1 MDSPDIQRIRHIL
14 LYCEKVAATIQ
25 RYGNDYATFSTDGD
39 YFDSV
44 SMKLLQIGELS
55 AGLSEE
61 FKERTREQ
69 MQWGALRGMR
79 NMFAH
84 AYAKM
89 NKETVWEAATLDVP
103 GLQCFCEKVL
113 APPPPDRARK
123 RDKER

>member
-14 LYCEKVAATIQ
+14 VNCEKVAETIR
-25 RYGNDYATFSTDGD
+25 RYGNDFEVFSSDGD

-55 AGLSEE
+55 AGLSDE

-89 NKETVWEAATLDVP
+89 NKETIWEAATLDVP
-103 GLQCFCEKVL
+103 GLQRFCEKTL
-113 APPPPDRARK
+113 EPHDKKRTRN

>member
-14 LYCEKVAATIQ
+14 LYCEKISKTIQ
-25 RYGNDYATFSTDGD
+25 RYGNNYEVFSSDED
-39 YFDSV
+39 YFDSI
-44 SMKLLQIGELS
+44 SMKLMQIGELS
-55 AGLSEE
+55 AGLSDA
-61 FKERTREQ
+61 FKEQTREK

-103 GLQCFCEKVL
+103 GLLCFCERIVEPKN
-113 APPPPDRARK
+113 A
-123 RDKER
+123 

>member
-1 MDSPDIQRIRHIL
+1 METPDIQRIRHIL
-14 LYCEKVAATIQ
+14 LYCEKIAKSVA
-25 RYGNDYATFSTDGD
+25 RYGNDFDVFSADED

-44 SMKLLQIGELS
+44 SMKLMQIGELS
-55 AGLSEE
+55 SGLSDE

-89 NKETVWEAATLDVP
+89 NKQTIWESATLDVP
-103 GLQCFCEKVL
+103 GLQRFCEKIL
-113 APPPPDRARK
+113 EPHNN
-123 RDKER
+123 

>member
-14 LYCEKVAATIQ
+14 VYCEKVAETVQ
-25 RYGNDYATFSTDGD
+25 RYGNDFEVFSSDGD
-39 YFDSV
+39 YYDSV

-55 AGLSEE
+55 AGLSDE

-89 NKETVWEAATLDVP
+89 NKATIWEAATMDVV
-103 GLQCFCEKVL
+103 GLQRFCEKIL
-113 APPPPDRARK
+113 EPQQRTRK
-123 RDKER
+123 KDKER

>member
-14 LYCEKVAATIQ
+14 LYCEKVAQTVL
-25 RYGNDYATFSTDGD
+25 RYGNDFEVFSADGD

-55 AGLSEE
+55 AGLSDE

-89 NKETVWEAATLDVP
+89 NRETIWEAATLDVP
-103 GLQCFCEKVL
+103 GLQHFCEKIL
-113 APPPPDRARK
+113 ESND
-123 RDKER
+123 